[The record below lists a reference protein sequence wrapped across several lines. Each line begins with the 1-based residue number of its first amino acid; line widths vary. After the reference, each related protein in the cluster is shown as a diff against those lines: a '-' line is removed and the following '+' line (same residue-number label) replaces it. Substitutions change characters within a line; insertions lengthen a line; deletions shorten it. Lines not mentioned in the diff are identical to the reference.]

1 MVKRE
6 DLRKQVF
13 AYQDAFREAVV
24 PAETQGQTDGTAV
37 HSQHVACEARE
48 AALVALNACM
58 A

>member
-13 AYQDAFREAVV
+13 ACQDVSRGAEF
-24 PAETQGQTDGTAV
+24 PQETQGQTDGIAV
-37 HSQHVACEARE
+37 HSHHVAGEARE
-48 AALVALNACM
+48 AVFAALGACM